1 MKKNV
6 LITGIT
12 GQDGAFLTSQL
23 LAENKYKIIGT
34 SREKDTSKFFQKLE
48 HLNVDSST
56 LLDLQIIESNFLD
69 YESINS
75 LIKNSNVE
83 FIYNL
88 IGPGSVNESVKNPF
102 ESSKSIILAFN
113 NLAKSLVDNRIF
125 PKFFQTSSSEMFA
138 QNNSEKLNELSPL
151 SPKSPYG
158 SSKLY
163 IHNLITFLRNK
174 YDWDITSGILFN
186 HESEFRPNE
195 YLLMKIINKAI
206 EINENKNENL
216 ELGSFDL
223 TRDWG
228 FAGDHTKAMKLILE
242 NNPGEDYVIGTG
254 RGTSIKQLTNLAFSY
269 FDLDYTE
276 FVSVDKKLLR
286 SNEPTKIISDPSKIK
301 KDIGW
306 EPSISIEELV
316 IRCIE
321 FRISHS

>member
-1 MKKNV
+1 
-6 LITGIT
+6 
-12 GQDGAFLTSQL
+12 
-23 LAENKYKIIGT
+23 
-34 SREKDTSKFFQKLE
+34 
-48 HLNVDSST
+48 
-56 LLDLQIIESNFLD
+56 
-69 YESINS
+69 
-75 LIKNSNVE
+75 
-83 FIYNL
+83 
-88 IGPGSVNESVKNPF
+88 
-102 ESSKSIILAFN
+102 
-113 NLAKSLVDNRIF
+113 
-125 PKFFQTSSSEMFA
+125 
-138 QNNSEKLNELSPL
+138 
-151 SPKSPYG
+151 
-158 SSKLY
+158 
-163 IHNLITFLRNK
+163 
-174 YDWDITSGILFN
+174 
-186 HESEFRPNE
+186 
-195 YLLMKIINKAI
+195 MKIINKAI
-206 EINENKNENL
+206 EINENKNESL

-321 FRISHS
+321 FRISYS